1 MKTIKTFF
9 VSFVFLCLGL
19 VPISAMGQSLPHTFS
34 ANTAAKAS
42 EVNENFKY
50 LLERFG
56 TRKTTVNCYSGD
68 SITTALQNYNHIIIS
83 GICNEILHLEATSM
97 PHRLVILEGSSSSSD
112 GINANGVSPPQTESS
127 YTSNAVVYAHGSIT
141 IKISKLKLTGG
152 TYGVESYLGPS
163 VIIENALIENN
174 TNSGIAVWGDT
185 GGWIKNSTIQNNG
198 EHAIISGWSSD
209 VNITGNTIS
218 GHTNQ
223 SSITITR
230 SGSAWIKDNTITNG
244 KHAGIS
250 IDRGASA
257 DIISNTIQSAENGI
271 SVQDSSHALL
281 KSNTVKNNIRNG
293 LVVENNASVILAEG
307 NTFSNNTEYGI
318 EMYNGGSLNMWCDT
332 QLTSP
337 TTITGNTKG
346 TIHIGSGGS
355 ANLCNLTLTSPT
367 RGISAGTGAALHMR
381 NITIT
386 NSQKEGVNLW
396 GSTAYIDNA
405 TITGS
410 AKQGI
415 DMGGGAILDIYNS
428 TIIGSTKQGIHAGM
442 GATLD
447 MNSVSITNNQNDGV
461 ALFGAKAEINNSTI
475 TGSTNAGIRLNNGLL
490 SINNSTISGS
500 TNGGIESHQQ
510 SAINLSGGVIIENN
524 GHGID
529 LTNSTLFQY
538 DDEATSYIRNNTNNE
553 IGATMSSI
561 GLDKVTVGGTSGS
574 TEINLSKGSIL
585 RINTGTSITGTIWC
599 DGSLNT
605 GKFINDT
612 ISLNPTTSGDC

>member
-1 MKTIKTFF
+1 
-9 VSFVFLCLGL
+9 
-19 VPISAMGQSLPHTFS
+19 
-34 ANTAAKAS
+34 
-42 EVNENFKY
+42 
-50 LLERFG
+50 
-56 TRKTTVNCYSGD
+56 
-68 SITTALQNYNHIIIS
+68 
-83 GICNEILHLEATSM
+83 
-97 PHRLVILEGSSSSSD
+97 
-112 GINANGVSPPQTESS
+112 
-127 YTSNAVVYAHGSIT
+127 
-141 IKISKLKLTGG
+141 
-152 TYGVESYLGPS
+152 
-163 VIIENALIENN
+163 
-174 TNSGIAVWGDT
+174 
-185 GGWIKNSTIQNNG
+185 
-198 EHAIISGWSSD
+198 
-209 VNITGNTIS
+209 
-218 GHTNQ
+218 
-223 SSITITR
+223 
-230 SGSAWIKDNTITNG
+230 
-244 KHAGIS
+244 
-250 IDRGASA
+250 
-257 DIISNTIQSAENGI
+257 
-271 SVQDSSHALL
+271 
-281 KSNTVKNNIRNG
+281 
-293 LVVENNASVILAEG
+293 
-307 NTFSNNTEYGI
+307 
-318 EMYNGGSLNMWCDT
+318 
-332 QLTSP
+332 
-337 TTITGNTKG
+337 
-346 TIHIGSGGS
+346 
-355 ANLCNLTLTSPT
+355 
-367 RGISAGTGAALHMR
+367 MR

-538 DDEATSYIRNNTNNE
+538 DDQATSYIRNNTNNE

-612 ISLNPTTSGDC
+612 ISLNPTTSGC